1 MNIVEIYD
9 KYISSLN
16 DKNTDDRYK
25 GKEHW
30 FHASSAGTCVRK
42 QYYRHVEKVTEPPF
56 SKDTMRLFRLGNL
69 VHDDIQ
75 EAVLLHSKDTNTEV
89 YIEKEIQIDSWN
101 VRGFLDLLVVSDNE
115 LYDIKTCNHKKFKSI
130 SGDLNRFNEPIN
142 YYLQLATYGYWYEQ
156 KSGKELSKM
165 SLLYYNKDTS
175 EMHEIQVDKNYIDQA
190 QSYWFNVK
198 QQVNY
203 EPEIKLG
210 VAPRAKWECNY
221 CNYFEHCGEGYT
233 DGKRKNFK

>member
-42 QYYRHVEKVTEPPF
+42 QYYRHVEKVPEPPF

-75 EAVLLHSKDTNTEV
+75 EAVLLHS
-89 YIEKEIQIDSWN
+89 
-101 VRGFLDLLVVSDNE
+101 
-115 LYDIKTCNHKKFKSI
+115 
-130 SGDLNRFNEPIN
+130 
-142 YYLQLATYGYWYEQ
+142 
-156 KSGKELSKM
+156 
-165 SLLYYNKDTS
+165 
-175 EMHEIQVDKNYIDQA
+175 
-190 QSYWFNVK
+190 
-198 QQVNY
+198 
-203 EPEIKLG
+203 
-210 VAPRAKWECNY
+210 
-221 CNYFEHCGEGYT
+221 
-233 DGKRKNFK
+233 